1 MKKLILS
8 LCILA
13 LLCGCQKAKETVETT
28 SDAVEI
34 GNTSES
40 YYRMINVG
48 ASQLRDDY
56 YSKFSRT
63 DDLMTI
69 GRGLQILSDEYFSM
83 DSYYMS
89 EGQYLTL
96 NTRKELSSYYKS
108 KDHPYSLEPAKTEK
122 IQGIS
127 GLDMIEDIHEQDYY
141 QKSGNQYSLSGVSF
155 AIVLDPKSASE
166 QESISIT
173 DNSLRNF
180 AENCIKN
187 FYSNISKM
195 KSFEKIRKLPILIT
209 VFRRTDSSKSS
220 LDGNYILKS
229 YCDGS
234 VGSIK
239 SVNHKNVI
247 FTSDETKEIDP
258 STHEEFETIKNNLKK
273 ASIESASIVGKAKY
287 IEDKIQSM
295 TIEAHLNIKTYTELL
310 YLTSVLE
317 NNISTRFSSDFTIN
331 VLVYSQDKLQATIIK
346 NSGKDSITSF
356 LN

>member
-96 NTRKELSSYYKS
+96 NTRKELSSYYYMV
-108 KDHPYSLEPAKTEK
+108 HPGITGLW
-122 IQGIS
+122 QIS
-127 GLDMIEDIHEQDYY
+127 G
-141 QKSGNQYSLSGVSF
+141 
-155 AIVLDPKSASE
+155 
-166 QESISIT
+166 
-173 DNSLRNF
+173 RN
-180 AENCIKN
+180 E
-187 FYSNISKM
+187 
-195 KSFEKIRKLPILIT
+195 L
-209 VFRRTDSSKSS
+209 
-220 LDGNYILKS
+220 NYEMR
-229 YCDGS
+229 
-234 VGSIK
+234 V
-239 SVNHKNVI
+239 
-247 FTSDETKEIDP
+247 
-258 STHEEFETIKNNLKK
+258 
-273 ASIESASIVGKAKY
+273 A
-287 IEDKIQSM
+287 
-295 TIEAHLNIKTYTELL
+295 
-310 YLTSVLE
+310 
-317 NNISTRFSSDFTIN
+317 
-331 VLVYSQDKLQATIIK
+331 
-346 NSGKDSITSF
+346 KDSWYV
-356 LN
+356 LNWSIWLDIVILFKTPGAVFQKKGAY

>member
-83 DSYYMS
+83 DSYYM
-89 EGQYLTL
+89 
-96 NTRKELSSYYKS
+96 
-108 KDHPYSLEPAKTEK
+108 
-122 IQGIS
+122 
-127 GLDMIEDIHEQDYY
+127 IEDIHEQDYY

-195 KSFEKIRKLPILIT
+195 KSFEKI
-209 VFRRTDSSKSS
+209 
-220 LDGNYILKS
+220 
-229 YCDGS
+229 
-234 VGSIK
+234 
-239 SVNHKNVI
+239 HK
-247 FTSDETKEIDP
+247 
-258 STHEEFETIKNNLKK
+258 
-273 ASIESASIVGKAKY
+273 
-287 IEDKIQSM
+287 
-295 TIEAHLNIKTYTELL
+295 
-310 YLTSVLE
+310 
-317 NNISTRFSSDFTIN
+317 
-331 VLVYSQDKLQATIIK
+331 
-346 NSGKDSITSF
+346 
-356 LN
+356 

>member
-48 ASQLRDDY
+48 
-56 YSKFSRT
+56 
-63 DDLMTI
+63 
-69 GRGLQILSDEYFSM
+69 
-83 DSYYMS
+83 
-89 EGQYLTL
+89 
-96 NTRKELSSYYKS
+96 
-108 KDHPYSLEPAKTEK
+108 
-122 IQGIS
+122 
-127 GLDMIEDIHEQDYY
+127 DMIEDIHEQDYY

-195 KSFEKIRKLPILIT
+195 KSFEKI
-209 VFRRTDSSKSS
+209 
-220 LDGNYILKS
+220 
-229 YCDGS
+229 
-234 VGSIK
+234 
-239 SVNHKNVI
+239 HK
-247 FTSDETKEIDP
+247 
-258 STHEEFETIKNNLKK
+258 
-273 ASIESASIVGKAKY
+273 
-287 IEDKIQSM
+287 
-295 TIEAHLNIKTYTELL
+295 
-310 YLTSVLE
+310 
-317 NNISTRFSSDFTIN
+317 
-331 VLVYSQDKLQATIIK
+331 
-346 NSGKDSITSF
+346 
-356 LN
+356 